1 MGRFEVGVCVFVLVA
16 YQFITFA
23 ETSAASEPQD
33 DEHIIITR
41 VKGTTIICNKG
52 KEHGIAVGMLFNMT
66 RDGHNYG
73 KAEVLIVKE
82 TISGLKVRQIESGY
96 RPRVQDK
103 LERYLPV
110 EKSKKKSVQNGGFQ
124 PWHIAKGEIKPYL
137 LGSIGL
143 IVSDVDIGVSFILGL
158 QTSFRRFRLTINPVD
173 LGGIPEENQN
183 PRYRKETFSNGRTVC
198 RDLSNGQFAE
208 SGKCAGT
215 FRTIYAFSADAT
227 YNVHN
232 SKYPMDLGLGYRF
245 GNNKGAYLAA
255 AVSYTLEQGKMNG
268 FFKTHIGTNL
278 LVLSAGILIGI

>member
-1 MGRFEVGVCVFVLVA
+1 MGLCVVLLAV
-16 YQFITFA
+16 YQFIALVDMT
-23 ETSAASEPQD
+23 EASPPKD
-33 DEHIIITR
+33 DGSIIITR

-143 IVSDVDIGVSFILGL
+143 IVSDVDIGVSFILG
-158 QTSFRRFRLTINPVD
+158 
-173 LGGIPEENQN
+173 
-183 PRYRKETFSNGRTVC
+183 C
-198 RDLSNGQFAE
+198 
-208 SGKCAGT
+208 
-215 FRTIYAFSADAT
+215 
-227 YNVHN
+227 
-232 SKYPMDLGLGYRF
+232 
-245 GNNKGAYLAA
+245 
-255 AVSYTLEQGKMNG
+255 
-268 FFKTHIGTNL
+268 
-278 LVLSAGILIGI
+278 